1 MNELVRNSWLAWDNN
16 PRYDKIGRYVRQ
28 QIRFQQP
35 FGKGENDLKPEAGR
49 YRLIWAPV
57 CPWAHRSIIVRK
69 LLGLENVIS
78 LGTLDPRRPVDNG
91 GDWAFTLDEGEV
103 DPVLGV
109 RYLNEVYH
117 NADPDYKG
125 RATVPA
131 LVDIKTKKVV
141 NNDYWNLTLYFE
153 TEWKE
158 FHREGAPD
166 LYPAELREYIDALNE
181 VIYHEVNNGV
191 YRAGFAKS
199 QAAYDEAY
207 ETVFKRLDWLE
218 VRLENRR
225 YLFGDKIT
233 ESDVRLYVTLARF
246 DAAYYT
252 AFRVNRNRIRDYKN
266 LWAYARDLY
275 SIDAFGGTTDFDA
288 IKKHYFIDCQID
300 NIYNIIPKGPE
311 TDSWLLPHG
320 RERLDGTGYLID

>member
-218 VRLENRR
+218 ERLENRR

>member
-1 MNELVRNSWLAWDNN
+1 VNELVRNSWLAWDNN

>member
-69 LLGLENVIS
+69 LLGLESVIS
-78 LGTLDPRRPVDNG
+78 LGILDPRRPVDNG

-199 QAAYDEAY
+199 QTAYDEAY

-218 VRLENRR
+218 
-225 YLFGDKIT
+225 
-233 ESDVRLYVTLARF
+233 
-246 DAAYYT
+246 
-252 AFRVNRNRIRDYKN
+252 
-266 LWAYARDLY
+266 
-275 SIDAFGGTTDFDA
+275 
-288 IKKHYFIDCQID
+288 
-300 NIYNIIPKGPE
+300 
-311 TDSWLLPHG
+311 
-320 RERLDGTGYLID
+320 ERL

>member
-1 MNELVRNSWLAWDNN
+1 MNERVRDSWLAWENN

-28 QIRFQQP
+28 QIHFQRP

-49 YRLIWAPV
+49 YRLVWAPV
-57 CPWAHRSIIVRK
+57 CPWAHRSVIVRT
-69 LLGLENVIS
+69 LLGLEDVIS

-91 GDWAFTLDEGEV
+91 GDWAFNLDPDGR

-109 RYLNEVYH
+109 KYLNELYY
-117 NADPDYKG
+117 NGDPDYKG

-131 LVDIKTKKVV
+131 LVDVTTKKVV

-158 FHREGAPD
+158 FHKPGAPD
-166 LYPAELREYIDALNE
+166 LYPEELREYIDKLNE

-199 QAAYDEAY
+199 QEAYDEAY

-218 VRLENRR
+218 ERLETRR

-252 AFRVNRNRIRDYKN
+252 AFRVNRNRLRDYKN

-275 SIDAFGGTTDFDA
+275 SIDAFGGTTDFNA
-288 IKKHYFIDCQID
+288 IKTHYFIDCQID
-300 NIYNIIPKGPE
+300 NIYNIVPKGPE
-311 TDSWLLPHG
+311 VESWKLPHG
-320 RERLDGTGYLID
+320 RERLDGTGYVI